1 MSKDQDPWNSEYW
14 EKRIAN
20 ETWLIYNSVEEQ
32 NADLLEMY
40 DRADKSIRAE
50 LYALMEKA
58 ESEDLTRSESYKK
71 AHLRELQKKIKKE
84 CERLGDQIEEKSVS
98 RISEAGQE
106 VRKNVMQSL
115 GIEDFNLLPKKTM
128 EQMLRQPWHGSF
140 FQQRLWGD
148 TGKLVKSLDDIL
160 TNGITQGKTATEM
173 AVQLSNVMN
182 KSFNVAH
189 RLVRT
194 ETINTMNRAAIRG
207 YKDAGVKKIQW
218 WAAEDERTCP
228 ECGKNH
234 GAIYDIGKEP
244 NLPAHPGCRCTWIPV
259 VSKLPQALES
269 DGKSVILKLTE
280 EYKKLEDADLY
291 FSKKVKDFIKALS
304 PEQEQAIRAYTGT
317 AYEINGILRQGLSL
331 TGEDEDFIIFLDSA
345 LNMISLDE
353 NIILYRGFDNNL
365 LSAYNVE
372 TIDDLMGHTL
382 VDKGYM
388 STSPELVDI
397 ASDRYAYFEIKAP
410 AGTRGAYVSTLS
422 EFSNEKEYL
431 LPRNTK
437 IKVID
442 VIDRRVIAEIAKEE
456 GM

>member
-1 MSKDQDPWNSEYW
+1 MSKDQDPQNSEYW

-20 ETWLIYNSVEEQ
+20 ETWRIYNSVEKQ

-40 DRADKSIRAE
+40 DRADKSIRVE

-58 ESEDLTRSESYKK
+58 ESEDLTRTEAYKK
-71 AHLRELQKKIKKE
+71 AHLRELQKKIEKE
-84 CERLGDQIEEKSVS
+84 CEFLGDQIEKKAVA
-98 RISEAGQE
+98 RMTEAGQE
-106 VRKNVMQSL
+106 VRKNVMESL
-115 GIEDFNLLPKKTM
+115 GVEDFDLLPKKTM

-140 FQQRLWGD
+140 FQKRLWGD

-160 TNGITQGKTATEM
+160 VNGITQGKTATEM
-173 AVQLSNVMN
+173 AVQLSNTMQ
-182 KSFNVAH
+182 KSFNTAH

-194 ETINTMNRAAIRG
+194 ETINAMNRASIRG
-207 YKDAGVKKIQW
+207 YKDAGIKKVQW

-234 GAIYDIGKEP
+234 GATYDIGKEP

-259 VSKLPQALES
+259 VSKLPQTLES
-269 DGKSVILKLTE
+269 GIKSAIIKPTE

-304 PEQEQAIRAYTGT
+304 PEQEQAVRAYTGT
-317 AYEINGILRQGLSL
+317 AYEINGVLRQGLSL
-331 TGEDEDFIIFLDSA
+331 TRDDEEFINFLDSA
-345 LNMISLDE
+345 LNIMSLDE

-410 AGTRGAYVSTLS
+410 AGTRGAYISTLS

-442 VIDRRVIAEIAKEE
+442 VIDRRVIAEIVKEE